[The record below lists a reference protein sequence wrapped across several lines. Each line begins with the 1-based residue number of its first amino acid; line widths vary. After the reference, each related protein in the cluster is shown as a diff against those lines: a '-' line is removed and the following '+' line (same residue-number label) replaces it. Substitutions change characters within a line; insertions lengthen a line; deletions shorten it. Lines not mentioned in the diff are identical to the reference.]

1 MTGSVR
7 GASSGAFTAVE
18 MRSLIHR
25 PRSFA
30 TALGR
35 LAARYGIEAGFRD
48 ARGKDI
54 VTRPETQVRLLNGMG
69 VKAETERQASSALEE
84 LDRAAWQFHL
94 PSVIV
99 ARDENDV
106 CTIEVILRDRAQTL
120 QWRAQLENGAERSGS
135 LAVAGLELV
144 DRDDRSG
151 AEKRRLSLYGLPQG
165 YHRLQLP
172 ELGAE
177 TSLIVT
183 PKSCWL
189 PDRFRNGPGL
199 WGIAV
204 QLPLLRSARNW
215 GIGDFSDLAE
225 LGKFAANHGCGLI
238 GVNPLHQMFLEAPE
252 RASPYSPATR
262 LHLNTLYIDVTRIP
276 EFAHCQHVQQVMQSS
291 AFQIA
296 LAQCRVAP
304 LVDYSDAA
312 SLKIK
317 ILRTLFSVFVE
328 GADKAREEA
337 FRRFVATQGESLER
351 SAIFQVLR
359 QHFSIDDLNRADW
372 RRWPR
377 EFQDVGSQ
385 AVSRFAEE
393 HRDDVDFLVWLQFVA
408 DEQLAAIAGSFA
420 KSGVAIGLYRD
431 LAVGCDRLGAETW
444 ANAGA
449 FINGAAIGAPPDI
462 FNPAGQNWDLPPFQ
476 PNALRSKAYLSFI
489 ELVRANMRH
498 AGGLRIDHV
507 MGLQHLYCI
516 PDGEEA
522 SRGTYV
528 QYPIDDLVGILALES
543 QRQRCLVVGEDLGTV
558 PDGFREKMA
567 AADILSYRVL
577 FFEQDG
583 ETGEFTMPVEYPRLS
598 VAVAGNHDLA
608 TLRGWWEAGD
618 INLKASL
625 GLYPSE
631 YEINA
636 QRDRRERDRQAIL
649 KAFQSQ
655 GVLPRDEEISVEQ
668 FAFAAYEFLA
678 HTGSV
683 LVVAQLDDMTGE
695 VDPVNVP
702 GTSQEHP
709 NWRRKYQMTLED
721 LASDDAPW
729 QIVEILTALRG
740 GRQTCL
746 GS

>member
-1 MTGSVR
+1 
-7 GASSGAFTAVE
+7 
-18 MRSLIHR
+18 MRSPIHR
-25 PRSFA
+25 PGISA

-35 LAARYGIEAGFRD
+35 LAVRCGIEAGFRD

-69 VKAETERQASSALEE
+69 VKAETEQQACSVLDEV
-84 LDRAAWQFHL
+84 DRAAWQSCL

-99 ARDENDV
+99 APDEDGV
-106 CTIEVILRDRAQTL
+106 CTIEAILPAGARVL
-120 QWRAQLENGAERSGS
+120 QWRVQLENGAEQSGS

-144 DRDDRSG
+144 DRDDRCG
-151 AEKRRLSLYGLPQG
+151 AEKRRLRLRDLPQG
-165 YHRLQLP
+165 YHRLHLP
-172 ELGAE
+172 ELSAE

-189 PDRFRNGPGL
+189 PDRLWKGLGL

-225 LGKFAANHGCGLI
+225 LGKIAAKHGCGLI
-238 GVNPLHQMFLEAPE
+238 GVNPLHQMYLDAPE
-252 RASPYSPATR
+252 QASPYSPATR
-262 LHLNTLYIDVTRIP
+262 LYLNELYIDVPNIP
-276 EFAHCQHVQQVMQSS
+276 EFAHCQDAQQVIQSP

-296 LAQCRVAP
+296 LKECRAAP
-304 LVDYSDAA
+304 LVDYSAA
-312 SLKIK
+312 AVLKIK
-317 ILRTLFSVFVE
+317 ILRILFRAFAA
-328 GADKAREEA
+328 GTNQARKDA
-337 FRRFVATQGESLER
+337 FCHFRATHGESLER

-359 QHFSIDDLNRADW
+359 QHFSSDDPKRADW
-372 RRWPR
+372 RRWPQ
-377 EFQDVGSQ
+377 EFQDAGSQ
-385 AVSRFAEE
+385 AVGRFAEE
-393 HRDDVDFLVWLQFVA
+393 HQGEVDFLVWLQFIA
-408 DEQLAAIAGSFA
+408 DEQLEAAARSLA
-420 KSGVAIGLYRD
+420 KSCIAIGLYRD

-444 ANAGA
+444 ANADA
-449 FINGAAIGAPPDI
+449 FLNHAAVGAPPDI

-476 PNALRSKAYLSFI
+476 PDALRSEAYFSFI
-489 ELVRANMRH
+489 QLVRANMRY

-516 PDGEEA
+516 PDGEEP
-522 SRGTYV
+522 SRGAYV
-528 QYPIDDLVGILALES
+528 RYPIDDLVGILALES
-543 QRQRCLVVGEDLGTV
+543 QRHRCLVVGEDLGTV
-558 PDGFREKMA
+558 PDGLREKMA
-567 AADILSYRVL
+567 DANILSYRVL

-583 ETGEFTMPVEYPRLS
+583 DTGEFTMPGEYPRLA

-608 TLRGWWEAGD
+608 TLRGWWEARD
-618 INLKASL
+618 LDLKASL

-631 YEINA
+631 YEITA
-636 QRDRRERDRQAIL
+636 QRDRRGRDREAIL
-649 KAFQSQ
+649 KAFRSQ

-668 FAFAAYEFLA
+668 FAFAAYKFLA

-695 VDPVNVP
+695 IDPVNVP

-709 NWRRKYQMTLED
+709 NWRRKYQMTLEG

-729 QIVEILTALRG
+729 RIVEILTALRG
-740 GRQTCL
+740 MARGV
-746 GS
+746 